1 MCLHTEYALW
11 TVGCCSNM
19 YRSSACVVTYRRKE
33 EKHSLKPG
41 DNDKPVFAADKYVH
55 ARVQCSPASE

>member
-1 MCLHTEYALW
+1 MTLL
-11 TVGCCSNM
+11 GRLCCAPAARNM

-55 ARVQCSPASE
+55 ARVQCSSASE